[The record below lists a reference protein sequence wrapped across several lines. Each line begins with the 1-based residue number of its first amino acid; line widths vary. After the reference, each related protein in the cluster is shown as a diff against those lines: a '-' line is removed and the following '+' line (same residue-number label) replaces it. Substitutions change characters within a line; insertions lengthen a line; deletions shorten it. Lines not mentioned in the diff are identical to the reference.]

1 MNEEARNVY
10 EEQLRLIEEEEV
22 CAVEAAHLSAA
33 LKRNAARRR
42 YIHAQE
48 KNLLASSRKSS
59 GTKDIVTDS
68 HETPIVH
75 ITNNV
80 TTTTSTA
87 NAPTYNQNGD
97 GGQYVAEQMYTVP
110 ELNQQSFP

>member
-1 MNEEARNVY
+1 MNDDARNTY
-10 EEQLRLIEEEEV
+10 EEQLRLIEEEEA

-33 LKRNAARRR
+33 LKRNTARRR

-48 KNLLASSRKSS
+48 KNLLASSRKPS
-59 GTKDIVTDS
+59 KVKNIATDS

-80 TTTTSTA
+80 NTTTSTA

-97 GGQYVAEQMYTVP
+97 GGQYVAEQIYTVSD
-110 ELNQQSFP
+110 LNQQSFP

>member
-1 MNEEARNVY
+1 MNEEARYVY
-10 EEQLRLIEEEEV
+10 EEQLRLIEEDEV
-22 CAVEAAHLSAA
+22 CAVEAAHTSAA
-33 LKRNAARRR
+33 LKRIAARRR

-48 KNLLASSRKSS
+48 KNLLASSRKLS
-59 GTKDIVTDS
+59 KEKNIVTDS

-97 GGQYVAEQMYTVP
+97 GGQYIAEQM
-110 ELNQQSFP
+110 LL

>member
-10 EEQLRLIEEEEV
+10 EEQLRLIEEEET

-68 HETPIVH
+68 HETPVIQ
-75 ITNNV
+75 INNTV
-80 TTTTSTA
+80 TTSTA
-87 NAPTYNQNGD
+87 NVPTYNQNGD
-97 GGQYVAEQMYTVP
+97 GGQYVAEQMY
-110 ELNQQSFP
+110 L

>member
-1 MNEEARNVY
+1 MNDEARYVY
-10 EEQLRLIEEEEV
+10 EEQLRLIGEEEV

-33 LKRNAARRR
+33 LRRIDAHRR
-42 YIHAQE
+42 YIREQE
-48 KNLLASSRKSS
+48 RNLLAFSRES
-59 GTKDIVTDS
+59 GKAKDISNS

-80 TTTTSTA
+80 ITSTA

-97 GGQYVAEQMYTVP
+97 GGQYIAEHMYTIP
-110 ELNQQSFP
+110 DINQQSFP

>member
-1 MNEEARNVY
+1 MNDDARIIY
-10 EEQLRLIEEEEV
+10 EEQLRLIDEDEV

>member
-42 YIHAQE
+42 YIRSQKKH
-48 KNLLASSRKSS
+48 LLASLKRSEKALAADASKTS
-59 GTKDIVTDS
+59 VTN
-68 HETPIVH
+68 
-75 ITNNV
+75 ITMNV
-80 TTTTSTA
+80 NANATA
-87 NAPTYNQNGD
+87 DNAPTYNQHGD
-97 GGQYVAEQMYTVP
+97 GGQYVADNIFTIPNLKQ
-110 ELNQQSFP
+110 